1 MQPME
6 TLARRAAAGD
16 AAALDDL
23 LAFIQP
29 QVLRRCA
36 RLLPCFE
43 DAEEACQDAL
53 LQVATTIRRF
63 EGRSLFSTWLYVVVA
78 NSARQTYRRLKR
90 RAAETAH
97 DVPPVDRPD
106 PRTTSVIAGSRLDF
120 LDALERLEAR
130 RPDLVAPL
138 VLRDVCQLD
147 YREIAEHLGIPEGTV
162 KSRIHQAR
170 ADVRESLMPALPPP
184 TRSPGAGPARR

>member
-1 MQPME
+1 MQPMD
-6 TLARRAAAGD
+6 TLARQAAAGD
-16 AAALDDL
+16 AYALEQL
-23 LAFIQP
+23 LAQIRP

-53 LQVATTIRRF
+53 MQVATTITRF

-90 RAAETAH
+90 RAAETAY
-97 DVPPVDRPD
+97 DAPPLDRPD

-120 LDALERLEAR
+120 LDALDRLEAR
-130 RPDLVAPL
+130 RPELVASL

-147 YREIAEHLGIPEGTV
+147 YREIAEHLGVAEGTV

-170 ADVRESLMPALPPP
+170 ADVRADMMA
-184 TRSPGAGPARR
+184 A

>member
-1 MQPME
+1 MSAME

-16 AAALDDL
+16 AAALESL
-23 LAFIQP
+23 LALIRP

-36 RLLPCFE
+36 RLLPCYQ
-43 DAEEACQDAL
+43 DAEESCQDAL
-53 LQVATTIRRF
+53 LQVALTIDRF

-90 RAAETAH
+90 RALESAH
-97 DVPPVDRPD
+97 DVPPIDRPD

-120 LDALERLEAR
+120 LDALEQLEVR
-130 RPDLVAPL
+130 RPELLAPL

-147 YREIAEHLGIPEGTV
+147 YREIAQHLGIPEGTV

-170 ADVRESLMPALPPP
+170 ADVRAYLLQDA
-184 TRSPGAGPARR
+184 

>member
-1 MQPME
+1 MRAME
-6 TLARRAAAGD
+6 LLARRAAAGD
-16 AAALDDL
+16 AAALDEL
-23 LAFIQP
+23 LATIRP

-36 RLLPCFE
+36 RALPCFQ

-53 LQVATTIRRF
+53 LQVALNVSRF

-78 NSARQTYRRLKR
+78 NSLRQTYRRLR
-90 RAAETAH
+90 QRSVEIAGDALPRE
-97 DVPPVDRPD
+97 PVD

-120 LDALERLEAR
+120 LEALDRLEAR
-130 RPDLVAPL
+130 RPELVGAL

-147 YREIAEHLGIPEGTV
+147 YAEIAAYLCVPEGTV

-170 ADVRESLMPALPPP
+170 ADVRDYLALV
-184 TRSPGAGPARR
+184 A

>member
-1 MQPME
+1 MRDGDIE
-6 TLARRAAAGD
+6 VLAGQAAAGD
-16 AAALDDL
+16 PKALDAL
-23 LAFIQP
+23 LAAIRP

-36 RLLPCFE
+36 RFLPNYQ

-53 LQVATTIRRF
+53 LQVARTIGRF
-63 EGRSLFSTWLYVVVA
+63 EGRSLFTTWLYVVVA
-78 NSARQTYRRLKR
+78 NSARQTYRALKR
-90 RAAETAH
+90 RAAEQPH
-97 DVPPVDRPD
+97 DEFPADRPD

-120 LDALERLEAR
+120 LEAVERLEAR

-147 YREIAEHLGIPEGTV
+147 YAEIATHLGIPAGTV

-170 ADVRESLMPALPPP
+170 ADLREYLMLDTP
-184 TRSPGAGPARR
+184 

>member
-1 MQPME
+1 MLDME
-6 TLARRAAAGD
+6 FLARQAAAGD
-16 AAALDDL
+16 AAALEAL
-23 LAFIQP
+23 LALIRP

-36 RLLPCFE
+36 RLLPCFQ

-53 LQVATTIRRF
+53 LQVALTIGRF

-90 RAAETAH
+90 RATESLH
-97 DVPPVDRPD
+97 DVMPMDRPD
-106 PRTTSVIAGSRLDF
+106 PRTTSVIAGTRLDF
-120 LDALERLEAR
+120 LDALEQLEAR

-170 ADVRESLMPALPPP
+170 ADVRAHLLQEAC
-184 TRSPGAGPARR
+184 